1 MEMVI
6 FVKLLPV
13 VAKVLVSPTKINA
26 VHASHLSNA
35 LAALII
41 LLEHVTAKNVQV
53 DSMMF
58 LELGLILSA
67 L

>member
-1 MEMVI
+1 MKTVI

-26 VHASHLSNA
+26 VHASPLSSA

-41 LLEHVTAKNVQV
+41 LLEHVTVKSVQE
-53 DSMMF
+53 DSIMF
-58 LELGLILSA
+58 LKSRLILSA